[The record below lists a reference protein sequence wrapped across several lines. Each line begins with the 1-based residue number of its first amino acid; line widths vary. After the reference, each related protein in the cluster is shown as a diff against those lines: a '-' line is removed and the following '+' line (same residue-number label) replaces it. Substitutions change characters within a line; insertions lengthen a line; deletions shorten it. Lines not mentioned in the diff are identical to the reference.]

1 MAFTHTSM
9 KTNLRVG
16 AVMADVRILVVD
28 DFERWRQFVCATLKE
43 IPGVTVQEAADGLE
57 AVEKVQRM
65 RPDLVLLDVG
75 LPNLNGIEVAREIAR
90 LSPECKIIFLTENR
104 SSDLIEEA
112 FRAGASG
119 YVIKSNAANELVS
132 AVKAA
137 LKTRIV

>member
-1 MAFTHTSM
+1 MGGSII
-9 KTNLRVG
+9 
-16 AVMADVRILVVD
+16 RILVVD
-28 DFERWRQFVCATLKE
+28 DFEPWRHFVASTFRLQPELQIICQ
-43 IPGVTVQEAADGLE
+43 VSDGLE
-57 AVEKVQRM
+57 AVRKAEELQ
-65 RPDLVLLDVG
+65 PDLVLLDIG
-75 LPNLNGIEVAREIAR
+75 LPTLNGIEVAREIAK

>member
-1 MAFTHTSM
+1 M
-9 KTNLRVG
+9 KAS
-16 AVMADVRILVVD
+16 AVLVLVVD

-43 IPGVTVQEAADGLE
+43 IPGVTVQEASDGLE

-90 LSPECKIIFLTENR
+90 VSPECKIIFLTENR

-112 FRAGASG
+112 FRAGASS
-119 YVIKSNAANELVS
+119 YIIKSNAANELVS

-137 LKTRIV
+137 LKTKIV